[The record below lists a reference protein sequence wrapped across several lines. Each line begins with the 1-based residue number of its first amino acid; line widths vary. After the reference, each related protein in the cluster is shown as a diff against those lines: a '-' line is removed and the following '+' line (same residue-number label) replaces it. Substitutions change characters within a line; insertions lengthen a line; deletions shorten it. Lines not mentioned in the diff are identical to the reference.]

1 MAAGFRGQGGGA
13 IYVST
18 VAGQRFAEAG
28 DGAQAG
34 LAAREVL
41 VQADAARI
49 LDGVSV
55 SVGAGEF
62 LGLIGPNGAGKSTLL
77 RAMSGVLRRRAGT
90 VTLEGRDLD
99 AMGPGE
105 VARVLALAPQ
115 LAPYTYGF
123 TALEVVMMGRY
134 PHMGRFQVEGAA
146 ERRIAEEALERTEA
160 ARFAHREVATLSGG
174 ERQRVFLAR
183 ALAQAPRVLLLDEP
197 TSNLDIQH
205 QMRALALVRELARE
219 GIAAI
224 AAIHD
229 LTLAARYCDRL
240 VLLHEGRVAAE
251 GAPREVLT
259 PERIERVFGVRAVVY
274 PDPLT
279 GSLTLSL
286 LDASPGE
293 AAVGSQRRVHVVCG
307 GGRGARLLYELK
319 RAGYVVT
326 AGVLGAGDTDRSAA
340 DILGVEYVAGE
351 VFGEIDQAAHAR
363 HMALARQADAAV
375 LCETPFGH
383 NNILNLVAL
392 SAARRLVSVESGPF
406 SRRDFSRGEA
416 QSLFDALRPAARCK
430 TLEETLAAVH
440 ALAEAARGG
449 AE

>member
-1 MAAGFRGQGGGA
+1 MGQPPA
-13 IYVST
+13 PLS
-18 VAGQRFAEAG
+18 G
-28 DGAQAG
+28 DGAQAA
-34 LAAREVL
+34 LAASDL
-41 VQADAARI
+41 VYQVDAARI
-49 LDGVSV
+49 LDGVSLT
-55 SVGAGEF
+55 AARGEF
-62 LGLIGPNGAGKSTLL
+62 IGLIGPNGAGKSTLL

-90 VTLEGRDLD
+90 VALEGRDLD
-99 AMGPGE
+99 TMGPGE

-134 PHMGRFQVEGAA
+134 PFMGRFQVEGAA

-219 GIAAI
+219 GMAAV

-240 VLLHEGRVAAE
+240 VLLHHGRVVAEGRPE
-251 GAPREVLT
+251 QVLT
-259 PERIERVFGVRAVVY
+259 PERIEQVFGVRAVVY

-286 LDASPGE
+286 LDATPQTTAPGKNM
-293 AAVGSQRRVHVVCG
+293 RVHVVCG
-307 GGRGARLLYELK
+307 GGRGARLLYELQ
-319 RAGYVVT
+319 RAGYIVT
-326 AGVLGAGDTDRSAA
+326 AGVLGSGDTDRAAA
-340 DILGVEYVAGE
+340 DILRIDYVP
-351 VFGEIDQAAHAR
+351 VQSFGGIEDAAYAR
-363 HMALARQADAAV
+363 HAALVRQADVTV
-375 LCETPFGH
+375 LCETPFGM
-383 NNILNLVAL
+383 NNLRNLEAL
-392 SAARRLVSVESGPF
+392 AAARRVVSMETAAF
-406 SRRDFSRGEA
+406 EARDYTGGQAKR
-416 QSLFDALRPAARCK
+416 LFAALQPAVRCA
-430 TLEETLAAVH
+430 TLEETLAAVRSQ
-440 ALAEAARGG
+440 AGIARGG